1 MRLDFSGDVNIMRLV
16 AVCGFSLCVSV
27 LVVACSSVKVTTSKS
42 PDVPERPKNL
52 FVVESFGTEVFAAFQ
67 PALEEGL
74 RACGVN
80 TKFFFQKAQP
90 ANALPVPDAGLV
102 AEIRADALT
111 FHPDSILL
119 VSETSYT
126 TINGSLSGS
135 RYSLSL
141 QDLASKNEIWKGNA
155 TLRKD
160 HLFVDTATV
169 AADLAKQI
177 IDELQQNGLVS
188 CTAPGATQVPKGT
201 SDSGENQEKQQ

>member
-1 MRLDFSGDVNIMRLV
+1 MNIMRLL
-16 AVCGFSLCVSV
+16 AVCGFPLCVSV
-27 LVVACSSVKVTTSKS
+27 LVAACSGVEVTTSKS

>member
-1 MRLDFSGDVNIMRLV
+1 MRLV

-80 TKFFFQKAQP
+80 TKFFFQKAVP
-90 ANALPVPDAGLV
+90 AAAPPLPNEGLV
-102 AEIRADALT
+102 AEMRADAPT
-111 FHPDSILL
+111 FHPDSLLL

-126 TINGSLSGS
+126 TINGSFTGS
-135 RYSLSL
+135 RYTFSL
-141 QDLASKNEIWKGNA
+141 QNLARKQELWKA
-155 TLRKD
+155 DAKLTKD
-160 HLFVDTATV
+160 RFIETATV
-169 AADLAKQI
+169 GADLAKQT

-201 SDSGENQEKQQ
+201 SDSGENQEKQE